1 MDSKSNFSVLQGDFT
16 MQPSFRR
23 AVVLTTSVWL
33 FLIVLGGSA
42 MAQSYKVVNLD
53 SNVSGMAKFT
63 DPLLVN
69 GWGIAYAPG
78 APFWV
83 SDEGTGWS
91 TLYNGAGMHQSLEV
105 VVPSAKGLG
114 RGSPTGIVYNGSS
127 EFPVQGWAS
136 TFLFAT
142 LDGTISGWTSLA
154 NPTKAIIAIN
164 NSTAGAVYT
173 GLAITSHASGNFL
186 YAADSANNKVDVY
199 DGSFTFVTSFTDTNL
214 TGMVLFGIQDIG
226 GFVYVAFAP
235 SSGAAGGAIDI
246 FNEDGSFVKTLVK
259 AHHLNQPWGMTMAP
273 SNFGPLSNTLLV
285 SNNTNTGNIT
295 AYNPTTG
302 AYVGIMQDSAGK
314 TIKID
319 QIWGI
324 EFGGGT
330 SSNGKTNQL
339 YFAAGPNNNVD
350 GTFGKIEFV
359 K

>member
-1 MDSKSNFSVLQGDFT
+1 MHNFI
-16 MQPSFRR
+16 RR
-23 AVVLTTSVWL
+23 AFVLSAPLWL
-33 FLIVLGGSA
+33 LLIAFSGSA
-42 MAQSYKVVNLD
+42 KGQSYKVVNLD

-69 GWGIAYAPG
+69 GWGIAYQPG
-78 APFWV
+78 NPFWV

-142 LDGTISGWTSLA
+142 LDGTISGWTTQA
-154 NPTKAIIAIN
+154 NPTKAIIAVN
-164 NSTAGAVYT
+164 NNTSGAVYT

-186 YAADSANNKVDVY
+186 YAADNANNKVDVY
-199 DGSFTFVTSFTDTNL
+199 DGTFSFVMSFTDTNL
-214 TGMVLFGIQDIG
+214 TGMAPFGIQDIG
-226 GFVYVAFAP
+226 GLVYVAFAP
-235 SSGAAGGAIDI
+235 TSGAAGGAIDI
-246 FNEDGSFVKTLVK
+246 FDENGTFVKTLVK
-259 AHHLNQPWGMTMAP
+259 ANHLNQPWGMTMAP
-273 SNFGPLSNTLLV
+273 SNFGPLSSTLLV
-285 SNNTNTGNIT
+285 SNNTNKGNIT
-295 AYNPTTG
+295 AYNPTSG
-302 AYVGIMQDSAGK
+302 AYVGIMKDSAGK
-314 TIKID
+314 TLKID

-330 SSNGKTNQL
+330 SANGKTNQL
-339 YFAAGPNNNVD
+339 YFAAGPDNNLD